1 MALSGLFAGC
11 SMSANPSS
19 LPAVVVPDAEPVSDR
34 ASSIP
39 KKRGGGPR
47 TPAGKRRSAVNA
59 LRSGLYADAI
69 LIKGEDSDEY
79 LRFARAIVA
88 GLDVKTA
95 LEMAIAE
102 RIVSA
107 LWRSRRARRYERAH
121 LNGFH
126 DEAEEKRKALERCS
140 EALADHERNVEAV
153 QRLGDAERMTADDFE
168 RAAAALYEVFE
179 GAPKGDAS
187 VELPSEYWDLWPT
200 CGTASR
206 KRVARIAEQAR
217 ALFAPVFVGSTVY
230 EFGFWVFDRMGYAA
244 ARLRFDRD
252 EAAKA
257 YEKALRQTYLL
268 DATQGDAYHDEAHAG
283 RILEDAERRLD
294 RQVSRA
300 IADLEAA
307 RGLRPG

>member
-1 MALSGLFAGC
+1 MANSKG
-11 SMSANPSS
+11 SIISATA
-19 LPAVVVPDAEPVSDR
+19 LPPDSAETHGG
-34 ASSIP
+34 SIP
-39 KKRGGGPR
+39 ETNRRGGPK
-47 TPAGKRRSAVNA
+47 TIAGKRRSSLNR
-59 LRSGLYADAI
+59 LGSGLYSNAVVI
-69 LIKGEDSDEY
+69 RGEDKDDY

-88 GLDVKTA
+88 GLDVQTA
-95 LEMAIAE
+95 FEMACAE
-102 RIVSA
+102 RLVSA
-107 LWRSRRARRYERAH
+107 LWRSRRARQYERAH

-126 DEAEEKRKALERCS
+126 DEAEAKRKALDEVERK
-140 EALADHERNVEAV
+140 LADHERDVEAV
-153 QRLGDAERMTADDFE
+153 QRLGNAERMTADELE
-168 RAAAALYEVFE
+168 RAAAALYDVFE

-200 CGTASR
+200 YGAATR
-206 KRVARIAEQAR
+206 KRAAQIAEQVR
-217 ALFAPVFVGSTVY
+217 TLFAPVFVGSTVY

-244 ARLRFDRD
+244 ARLRSDRD

-257 YEKALRQTYLL
+257 FEKALRQTYLL

-307 RGLRPG
+307 RGLRPS